1 MTTFRAALTLLVC
14 ATAIAA
20 GAQEPS
26 YAVLFRV
33 TDSKLRPEPSST
45 TNCVIVE
52 NGSYRLEVKN
62 GTGKAEKRNTS
73 IFLGKLPDQVSERL
87 RVLIAAPELVALGDV
102 KMSKEPQAFTDA
114 LQIVGLRVRR
124 ESTVQQVSY
133 MNGDGTQSIP
143 APVKAFI
150 PWLKSLLKD
159 NRPIKDTDPNS
170 CQSLDPAGNTKP

>member
-114 LQIVGLRVRR
+114 LQIVG
-124 ESTVQQVSY
+124 QQVSY